1 MMKTWC
7 VNNYHRKISQESH
20 RMSEL
25 HPLFVGTIARMHLI
39 IIACV
44 PHRAAMVAL
53 PTYHV
58 FLAFRLETSQSQNP
72 RNPSRKRIPK
82 EPIYIYIYIHT
93 IEHELNRIQY
103 RLYKLHMF
111 EIPDM
116 LLSNTEP
123 IADWCAGGGRVSN
136 PSLRSHKSTA
146 EVAESEEA
154 VPHGPVER
162 SDAKQTGRSWP

>member
-1 MMKTWC
+1 MC
-7 VNNYHRKISQESH
+7 EQQSQEDFSRISSH
-20 RMSEL
+20 VRTASFIRWNDCKDALDHHRLCATPSGHGRSTDLSRFFGLSLGDLPKPESKESE
-25 HPLFVGTIARMHLI
+25 PQKN
-39 IIACV
+39 
-44 PHRAAMVAL
+44 
-53 PTYHV
+53 
-58 FLAFRLETSQSQNP
+58 S
-72 RNPSRKRIPK
+72 KRTD
-82 EPIYIYIYIHT
+82 IYIYIHT

-146 EVAESEEA
+146 EVAEPEEA